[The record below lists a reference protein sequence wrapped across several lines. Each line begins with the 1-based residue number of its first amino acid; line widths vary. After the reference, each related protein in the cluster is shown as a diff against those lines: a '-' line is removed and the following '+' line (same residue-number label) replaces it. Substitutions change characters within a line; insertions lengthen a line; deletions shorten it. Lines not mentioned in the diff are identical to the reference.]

1 MPMFF
6 FSFLTAM
13 VSIAGGVM
21 MIMIIMKGINRSQEI
36 RQQTYQKTLEK
47 GIYDYRLIDGR
58 KSSGTATL
66 GWGIFF
72 TAVGI
77 ALFISFIALGIL
89 SEAMTG
95 SLVPFF
101 IGLGLII
108 YYAIRRKTAGDEK
121 QNGEPVTFSTPAGSA
136 GEPVKIVSGN
146 DE

>member
-1 MPMFF
+1 MSVFF
-6 FSFLTAM
+6 AFLTAL
-13 VSIAGGVM
+13 VSIAGGVF
-21 MIMIIMKGINRSQEI
+21 MITIIMKGINRSQEI

-47 GIYDYRLIDGR
+47 GIYDYRLIEGK

-77 ALFISFIALGIL
+77 ALFISFIALGVL

-101 IGLGLII
+101 TGLGLII
-108 YYAIRRKTAGDEK
+108 YYAIRRKIVGDEK
-121 QNGEPVTFSTPAGSA
+121 QNGEPVTFSPPPGGT
-136 GEPVKIVSGN
+136 GESIRVVSGN

>member
-1 MPMFF
+1 MFF
-6 FSFLTAM
+6 FSFLTAT

-21 MIMIIMKGINRSQEI
+21 MIMFIMRGINRSQEI

-47 GIYDYRLIDGR
+47 GIYDYRLIAGK
-58 KSSGTATL
+58 KSSGTAVL

-77 ALFISFIALGIL
+77 ALFFGFVALDIL
-89 SEAMTG
+89 SDALTG

-101 IGLGLII
+101 VGLGLII
-108 YYAIRRKTAGDEK
+108 YYAIRRKIVGDEK
-121 QNGEPVTFSTPAGSA
+121 QNGAPVTFSPPTGGT
-136 GEPVKIVSGN
+136 GESVRIVSGD